1 MMSIH
6 EAAAYLGISAF
17 SLRKL
22 AREGKVPAGRIG
34 RQWRF
39 HKEDLDEFLRSQYRG
54 EFSNAAA

>member
-17 SLRKL
+17 SLRKM
-22 AREGKVPAGRIG
+22 AREGKIPAGRIG

-39 HKEDLDEFLRSQYRG
+39 HKEDLDEFLRSQYKG
-54 EFSNAAA
+54 EFASAPA